1 MRISDWSSDVC
12 SSDLRGSRIVGGR
25 VVPRCSKRRSLFNTG
40 LDRHLGASRDG
51 GSINLIIGTATARAH
66 RGTCRVDFALQ
77 KLVVLPRLALTLDE
91 LTHQLPHH
99 LRCWPVRS
107 LSLRHELIPQFGLQ
121 FHRELNFF
129 GHGGVPPVV
138 AYMRRPAGSTGL
150 LFWRL

>member
-51 GSINLIIGTATARAH
+51 GSINLIIGTATARTH

-77 KLVVLPRLALTLDE
+77 KLVVLPRLDRKTDVWGKSVTERVDL
-91 LTHQLPHH
+91 
-99 LRCWPVRS
+99 
-107 LSLRHELIPQFGLQ
+107 
-121 FHRELNFF
+121 
-129 GHGGVPPVV
+129 GG
-138 AYMRRPAGSTGL
+138 RRL
-150 LFWRL
+150 HKKKKLK